1 MADVYRIFGSE
12 PRHHF
17 RHKAIPH
24 QTDFPVFDPIL
35 AGARC
40 LEGLRA

>member
-1 MADVYRIFGSE
+1 MADVYRILGSE

-17 RHKAIPH
+17 RHKVIPH
-24 QTDFPVFDPIL
+24 QTDFPLFDPIL

>member
-1 MADVYRIFGSE
+1 MADVYRILGSE
-12 PRHHF
+12 PRDYF
-17 RHKAIPH
+17 RHKVIPH

-35 AGARC
+35 TDAGC

>member
-12 PRHHF
+12 PRHYF
-17 RHKAIPH
+17 RHKVIPH

-35 AGARC
+35 ADAGC

>member
-12 PRHHF
+12 PRHYF
-17 RHKAIPH
+17 RYKVIPH

-35 AGARC
+35 ADARC

>member
-1 MADVYRIFGSE
+1 MADVYRIFGGE
-12 PRHHF
+12 PRQYF

-24 QTDFPVFDPIL
+24 QTDFPVFDLIL

-40 LEGLRA
+40 LEGLCA